1 MVNPDDILDL
11 NANAKE
17 LRKAHARLKVDVE
30 RYMGDLKHIMMKVR
44 YLWHEVQLARISYD
58 VWKASVNGFVATA
71 CSYMCLS
78 PHNNHW
84 LVYLLILAHL

>member
-1 MVNPDDILDL
+1 MLSHEYSSQVKEGEMVNPDDILDL

-44 YLWHEVQLARISYD
+44 YLWHEV
-58 VWKASVNGFVATA
+58 
-71 CSYMCLS
+71 
-78 PHNNHW
+78 
-84 LVYLLILAHL
+84 